1 MIKVEFVVQT
11 HSFKKSVKKLT
22 SNQKRDLDEAIKR
35 LMLDPEMGEKKRGDL
50 GYLRVLKF
58 QMAKQLTLLAYSY
71 ENGSVILELL
81 VLGTHENFYR
91 DLKR

>member
-1 MIKVEFVVQT
+1 MTKVEFVVQT
-11 HSFKKSVKKLT
+11 PSFKKSVKKLK

-71 ENGSVILELL
+71 ENGSVTLELL
-81 VLGTHENFYR
+81 MLGTHENFYR

>member
-1 MIKVEFVVQT
+1 MTKVEFVVQT
-11 HSFKKSVKKLT
+11 HSFKKSVKKLK

-35 LMLDPEMGEKKRGDL
+35 LMLDPEMGAKKRGDL

-71 ENGSVILELL
+71 ENGSVTLELL
-81 VLGTHENFYR
+81 MLGTHENFYR

>member
-1 MIKVEFVVQT
+1 MTKVEIVFQT
-11 HSFKKSVKKLT
+11 PSFKKSVKKLK
-22 SNQKRDLDEAIKR
+22 SNQKRDLDEVIKR

-81 VLGTHENFYR
+81 MLGTHENFYR

>member
-1 MIKVEFVVQT
+1 MTKVEFVLQT
-11 HSFKKSVKKLT
+11 PSFKKSVKKLK

-35 LMLDPEMGEKKRGDL
+35 LMLDPEMGAKKRGDL

-71 ENGSVILELL
+71 ENGSVTLELL
-81 VLGTHENFYR
+81 MLGTHENFYR

>member
-1 MIKVEFVVQT
+1 MTKVEFVVQT
-11 HSFKKSVKKLT
+11 PSFKKSVKKLK
-22 SNQKRDLDEAIKR
+22 SNQKRDLDEVIKR

-50 GYLRVLKF
+50 GYLRVFKF

-81 VLGTHENFYR
+81 MLGTHENFYR

>member
-1 MIKVEFVVQT
+1 MTKVEFVVQT
-11 HSFKKSVKKLT
+11 PSFKKSVKKLK

-81 VLGTHENFYR
+81 MLGTHENFYR

>member
-1 MIKVEFVVQT
+1 MTKVEIVFQT
-11 HSFKKSVKKLT
+11 PSFKKSVKKLK

-50 GYLRVLKF
+50 GYLRVFKF

-81 VLGTHENFYR
+81 MLGTHENFYR

>member
-50 GYLRVLKF
+50 GYLRVFKF

-81 VLGTHENFYR
+81 MLGTHENFYR

>member
-1 MIKVEFVVQT
+1 MTKVEFVVQT
-11 HSFKKSVKKLT
+11 PSFKKLVKKLK

-35 LMLDPEMGEKKRGDL
+35 LMLDPEMGEKKRVDL

-58 QMAKQLTLLAYSY
+58 QMAKQLTLLAYSN
-71 ENGSVILELL
+71 ENGSVTLELL
-81 VLGTHENFYR
+81 MFGTHENFYR

>member
-1 MIKVEFVVQT
+1 MTKVEFVVQT
-11 HSFKKSVKKLT
+11 PSFKKSVKKLK

-35 LMLDPEMGEKKRGDL
+35 LMLDPEMDAKKRGDL

-81 VLGTHENFYR
+81 MLGTHENFYR